1 LANNLYPVILAGGR
15 GTRFWPLSRK
25 RRAKQ
30 LLPLNSSK
38 SMIQETV
45 ERLLPLAPAK
55 NFWVITNDDLRDP
68 IVRQLKKLDK
78 KQIVAEPVGRN
89 TAPAIGLAAFL
100 LERRDPGAV
109 IGMFPSDH
117 VIADEKRF
125 REDIRRATEIAAAGP
140 NIVVIGIK
148 PTRAETGYG
157 YIEVNTGPAS
167 GQSGKAKN
175 QPAADSHQLSEC
187 QQLTAHSDEPF
198 ANSQLTAE
206 GRQPKAKGKEP
217 GAVPVRRFTEKP
229 NAEVAEQFVRAGSF
243 FWNSG
248 MFVWG
253 AKTLADALREHLPNS
268 APLLEE
274 IAAAA
279 IQGTRKFEKTF
290 AKLYPKCENISVD
303 YAVLEPRSAK
313 GEGRSGIYCIP
324 AGFGWNDLGSWA
336 ALYEHRSSPPQ
347 PTQLRHLS
355 RTPESGN
362 EAGANVI
369 VSDESFTSDAEGNF
383 IHADGKFV
391 AAMGVRNLVVVET
404 DDALLITTRE
414 RSQDVGKVVKWLDE
428 KKMKKLV

>member
-1 LANNLYPVILAGGR
+1 LANNFYPVILAGGR

-30 LLPLNSSK
+30 LLPLNSKK

-45 ERLLPLAPAK
+45 ERLLPLAKPK
-55 NFWVITNDDLRDP
+55 QFWVITNDDLRDP
-68 IVRQLKKLDK
+68 IIRQLKKLEK

-109 IGMFPSDH
+109 VGMFPSDH

-125 REDIRRATEIAAAGP
+125 REDIKQAAEIAAAGP

-157 YIEVNTGPAS
+157 YIEVSTGAS
-167 GQSGKAKN
+167 ASRDEMSGR
-175 QPAADSHQLSEC
+175 S
-187 QQLTAHSDEPF
+187 
-198 ANSQLTAE
+198 
-206 GRQPKAKGKEP
+206 RPKAQEPRTNSHVP

-229 NAEVAEQFVRAGSF
+229 NADLARSFVEAGNF

-248 MFVWG
+248 MFVWS
-253 AKTLADALREHLPNS
+253 AQTLADALREHLPS
-268 APLLEE
+268 TAPLLEE
-274 IAAAA
+274 IAASY
-279 IQGTRKFEKTF
+279 GTRKFERTF
-290 AKLYPKCENISVD
+290 AKLYPKCENISID

-336 ALYEHRSSPPQ
+336 ALYEHRN
-347 PTQLRHLS
+347 
-355 RTPESGN
+355 SGN
-362 EAGANVI
+362 KEDANVI
-369 VSDESFTSDAEGNF
+369 LANQSFTSDAEGNF
-383 IHADGKFV
+383 IHSERKFV
-391 AAMGVRNLVVVET
+391 AAVGVRNLVVVEIE
-404 DDALLITTRE
+404 DALLITTRE